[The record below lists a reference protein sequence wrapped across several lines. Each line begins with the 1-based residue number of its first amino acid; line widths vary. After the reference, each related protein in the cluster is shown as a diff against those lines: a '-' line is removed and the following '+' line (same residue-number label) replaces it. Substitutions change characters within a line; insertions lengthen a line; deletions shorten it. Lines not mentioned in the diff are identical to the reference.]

1 MAETASLLEQIDPS
15 LKEQSESIL
24 TESSIQM
31 PEHGIPFAIRHRA
44 QNPLDL
50 NALTQEQ
57 RNAELQKGY
66 DDVLAGRTKSAD
78 QVFDAIWRE
87 YGVERV

>member
-1 MAETASLLEQIDPS
+1 MVCVSGGAALLQRIA
-15 LKEQSESIL
+15 K
-24 TESSIQM
+24 
-31 PEHGIPFAIRHRA
+31 RRA
-44 QNPLDL
+44 KKPLDL